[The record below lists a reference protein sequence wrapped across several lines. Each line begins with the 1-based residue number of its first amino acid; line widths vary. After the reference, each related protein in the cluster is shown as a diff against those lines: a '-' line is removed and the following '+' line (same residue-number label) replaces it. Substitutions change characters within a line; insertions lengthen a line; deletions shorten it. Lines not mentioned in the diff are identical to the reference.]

1 MTIAPLTER
10 ILNRLGPP
18 RILWVLL
25 WAGLLGS
32 AYAVARGASSPV
44 YPGFE
49 FSVLSV
55 YVALLAMWG
64 VRVITRRVNALQPD
78 LERLLGRDEMDRIR
92 PFARLNSIW
101 GPLLFAFVLG
111 SGWEF
116 ADLLRYPSVLNA
128 VLLTLFI
135 LGWIPANAGLWVI
148 VIILLDLHRL
158 GRSPLRLAPFEEDA
172 TLGLRPFGSLAV
184 AGFAL
189 VSVGMVPLLIVSAVD
204 LSAFLAAPGQYVIIT
219 VLFVLSLW
227 RLHSRLQKAKAEH
240 LADARA
246 LCARVLREVRTALT
260 QGDGGDQAAARL
272 SAAEAIERRA
282 AAIHKWPLGAGMF
295 ARVAAIFS
303 AVVTAI
309 LARLILSAMGL

>member
-1 MTIAPLTER
+1 MTIVPLTER
-10 ILNRLGPP
+10 IFNRLGPP
-18 RILWVLL
+18 RVLWMLV

-32 AYAVARGASSPV
+32 AYAVARRAESPV

-49 FSVLSV
+49 FSALSV
-55 YVALLAMWG
+55 YVALLALWG
-64 VRVITRRVNALQPD
+64 VGIVSHRINALQPD
-78 LERLLGRDEMDRIR
+78 LERLLGRDEMDRVR
-92 PFARLNSIW
+92 PFARLNSVW
-101 GPLLFAFVLG
+101 GPLLFAVVVG

-116 ADLLRYPSVLNA
+116 ADFLRYPSVLNA
-128 VLLTLFI
+128 MLLMLFI
-135 LGWIPANAGLWVI
+135 LGWIPANAGLWMIGV
-148 VIILLDLHRL
+148 VLLDLHRL

-172 TLGLRPFGSLAV
+172 TLGLRQFGSLAV

-204 LSAFLAAPGQYVIIT
+204 LSAFLAALGQYVIIT

-240 LADARA
+240 VADARA
-246 LCARVLREVRTALT
+246 LCARVLREVRTVLT
-260 QGDGGDQAAARL
+260 QGDRGDQAAARL

-282 AAIHKWPLGAGMF
+282 EAIHEWPLGAGMF

-309 LARLILSAMGL
+309 LARLILSAIGL